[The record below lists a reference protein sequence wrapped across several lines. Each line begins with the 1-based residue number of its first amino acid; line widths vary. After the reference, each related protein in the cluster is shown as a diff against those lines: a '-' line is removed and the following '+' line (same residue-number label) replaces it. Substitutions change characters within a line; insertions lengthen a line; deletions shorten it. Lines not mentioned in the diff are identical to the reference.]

1 MNSHEPFAVP
11 CEDRAFELMELVD
24 GALAPADA
32 ARLQQHLA
40 SCPRCRAFA
49 REFARTSE
57 ALAAA
62 VPHATVSADF
72 DARLRARLAGL
83 ARDTRGGT
91 ARESVEREYRE
102 ALDALRRGLRWRTAL
117 NAIATAAV
125 GGGVWVATSTVAPS
139 VWTSLGLGA
148 PEPLTAA
155 LALSAVAIAA
165 GAVLT
170 RLMQR
175 SPATLLG

>member
-117 NAIATAAV
+117 NAVAAASLA
-125 GGGVWVATSTVAPS
+125 GGIVVAVNTVTPEVFA
-139 VWTSLGLGA
+139 SLGPSA
-148 PEPLTAA
+148 PMAATFGLAASA
-155 LALSAVAIAA
+155 LAACIA
-165 GAVLT
+165 LT
-170 RLMQR
+170 RMLR
-175 SPATLLG
+175 A